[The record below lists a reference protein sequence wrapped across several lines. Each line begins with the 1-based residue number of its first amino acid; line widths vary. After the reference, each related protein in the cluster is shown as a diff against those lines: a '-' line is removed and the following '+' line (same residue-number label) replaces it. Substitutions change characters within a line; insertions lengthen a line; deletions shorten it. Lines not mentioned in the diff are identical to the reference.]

1 MRKILLIDSDTGA
14 TRIMSSLLEKAGYAP
29 IVAASIEAGV
39 KKAVELSTGSVI
51 VAAKSMQ
58 GGDVIKLINLLR
70 AENYKFPVLAIV
82 DRLGSGQDIRE
93 IMRNHYV
100 IDVIQRPA
108 IDKELVDMVN
118 QYSNPLDNHDVIHFH
133 DFLPNASKT
142 WKALEKR
149 IINIASTEENV
160 IIFGECGTGKDQ
172 VAKEIFHRSSRAD
185 KPMMVLECGAASL
198 VEKITPDD
206 EYHVVY
212 RRIRTYF
219 NQTIGSTLIVKGL
232 ENLSSD
238 KQAVLHHILTQEKPD
253 VRLICTAN
261 PRLINMAGDGDF
273 KENLYFI
280 LRAANLKTPALR
292 DIPGEIKSIAEY
304 FIRQDAEERGLPV
317 KGISPEAVKE
327 LKKLDWPGNLRELKN
342 MILLAAW
349 TCEGDK
355 ICKKDLDLELYE
367 PQRSPSEKLR
377 CPMEEKRKIIAAIK
391 KYGTKKE
398 ASDAL
403 GIGRNTLD
411 RLIEKYDIDVNNLNS
426 DVSSDSESGDS
437 HANTPND
444 TPVDNS

>member
-355 ICKKDLDLELYE
+355 IRKKDLDLELYE

>member
-39 KKAVELSTGSVI
+39 KKAAELSTGSVI

-219 NQTIGSTLIVKGL
+219 NQTIGGTLIVKGL

-292 DIPGEIKSIAEY
+292 DIPDEIKSIAEY

-355 ICKKDLDLELYE
+355 IRKKDLDLELYE

>member
-14 TRIMSSLLEKAGYAP
+14 TRIMSGLLEKAGYAP

-39 KKAVELSTGSVI
+39 KKAAELSTGSVI

-58 GGDVIKLINLLR
+58 GGDVITLINLLR

-219 NQTIGSTLIVKGL
+219 NKTIGGTLIVKGL

>member
-1 MRKILLIDSDTGA
+1 MRKILLVDSDTAA
-14 TRIMSSLLEKAGYAP
+14 TRIMSGLLEKARYAP

-39 KKAVELSTGSVI
+39 KKASELSTGSVI

-70 AENYKFPVLAIV
+70 AENYNFPVLAIV
-82 DRLGSGQDIRE
+82 DRLGSGQDIRD

-108 IDKELVDMVN
+108 IDKELIDMVN
-118 QYSNPLDNHDVIHFH
+118 QYSNPLDNHDVVHFQ

-142 WKALEKR
+142 WRVLEKK

-172 VAKEIFHRSSRAD
+172 VAIEIFHRSSRAD
-185 KPMMVLECGAASL
+185 KPMMELECGAASL
-198 VEKITPDD
+198 VEKVTPND
-206 EYHVVY
+206 EYHEVY

-219 NQTIGSTLIVKGL
+219 NKTIGGTLIVKGL

-261 PRLINMAGDGDF
+261 PKLINMAGDGDF

-280 LRAANLKTPALR
+280 LRATNLKTPALR
-292 DIPGEIKSIAEY
+292 EIPDEIKGIAEY
-304 FIRQDAEERGLPV
+304 FIRQDAENRGLPI
-317 KGISPEAVKE
+317 KGITPDAVNE
-327 LKKLDWPGNLRELKN
+327 LKRLDWPGNLRELKN
-342 MILLAAW
+342 LILLAAW

-355 ICKKDLDLELYE
+355 IKKEDLELELYE

-377 CPMEEKRKIIAAIK
+377 CPMEEKRKIIAALR
-391 KYGTKKE
+391 KYGSKKAAYE
-398 ASDAL
+398 AL

-411 RLIEKYDIDVNNLNS
+411 RLIEKYDIDVNNLSNGES
-426 DVSSDSESGDS
+426 LDSESGDTLS
-437 HANTPND
+437 NSSEGI
-444 TPVDNS
+444 PVDNS